1 MGPTAVNALM
11 SFSYAGPSVIH
22 ALTLSFYVGLI
33 EILAGLLNLGGL
45 INYISAPV
53 ISAFTSAVSIQ
64 VATSQVKGLLGL
76 KVRIDDEV
84 VIWWTP
90 EIFDEW
96 PPMRKFGFWQGYVRI
111 YKSGRIWGSEKGRDS
126 QLTPHVRSN

>member
-1 MGPTAVNALM
+1 MGPTAAMSLM

-76 KVRIDDEV
+76 KVRRIDDEV

-96 PPMRKFGFWQGYVRI
+96 PSYA
-111 YKSGRIWGSEKGRDS
+111 
-126 QLTPHVRSN
+126 

>member
-84 VIWWTP
+84 VIWWP
-90 EIFDEW
+90 LKFLMNG
-96 PPMRKFGFWQGYVRI
+96 PMRKFGFWQGYARI
-111 YKSGRIWGSEKGRDS
+111 IPAAFGGPREEG
-126 QLTPHVRSN
+126 TVN

>member
-84 VIWWTP
+84 VIWWP
-90 EIFDEW
+90 L
-96 PPMRKFGFWQGYVRI
+96 KFLMNGPLCVNLGSGKGTYVFTSPAAFGGPRE
-111 YKSGRIWGSEKGRDS
+111 GG
-126 QLTPHVRSN
+126 TVN

>member
-11 SFSYAGPSVIH
+11 SYSYAGPSVIH

-76 KVRIDDEV
+76 KVIIDDEV

-96 PPMRKFGFWQGYVRI
+96 PPMRKFGFWQGYVVRT
-111 YKSGRIWGSEKGRDS
+111 YKSGRIWGSDRRDS